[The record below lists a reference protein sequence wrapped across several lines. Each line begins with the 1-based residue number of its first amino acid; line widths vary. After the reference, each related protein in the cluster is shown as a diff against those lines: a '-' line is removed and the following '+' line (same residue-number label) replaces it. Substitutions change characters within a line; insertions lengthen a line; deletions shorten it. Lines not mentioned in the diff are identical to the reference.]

1 MYFKFSWENETTYM
15 SFLVGAATITLEL
28 VVTAQRLGVAEVP
41 QAACDGC
48 VLKNK
53 VKFTKSTGGV
63 SLKKRVID
71 L

>member
-1 MYFKFSWENETTYM
+1 M

-41 QAACDGC
+41 QAAGDGC

-53 VKFTKSTGGV
+53 TKFENKITKCTAGV
-63 SLKKRVID
+63 SFIEKELSTY
-71 L
+71 LLG